1 MQHPTMPRAT
11 RWVVRILRPL
21 FMVLMKRDWRGAEKL
36 PQGGFVLAPNHVS
49 HLDPLF
55 ISHFMVDNGVVPRFL
70 AKDTLFDVP
79 VVGSIVTNA
88 EQIPVY
94 RGSAGA
100 AQSLR
105 AAEQA
110 VREGKSV
117 TIYPE
122 GTITRDPDAWPM
134 TGRTGAV
141 RVALATGAPLVPMA
155 QWGAQQILWPY
166 TKVPKLFPR
175 KTIRVRIGDPV
186 DLSDLRDKPLTEAVL
201 HEATNRLMDT
211 LTDMLVEI
219 RGERPTG
226 PRLDVHTLKHRTH
239 YQEG

>member
-21 FMVLMKRDWRGAEKL
+21 FMVLMKRDWRGADKL

-186 DLSDLRDKPLTEAVL
+186 DLSDLRDEPLTEAVL